1 MVDNSIKTDVKV
13 ADDTIAMIVG
23 IATTSVKGVVSL
35 GEGVTFKA
43 LPFIGSNS
51 LKKGVVIEKDEKGD
65 NIVINITIVIE
76 QGADLKKTC
85 INIQEK
91 VKESVESMLDLN
103 VKKVIVR
110 VAKINDI

>member
-1 MVDNSIKTDVKV
+1 MVDSSIKTDIKV

-23 IATTSVKGVVSL
+23 IATTSVKGVASL

-51 LKKGVVIEKDEKGD
+51 LKKGVVIEKDD
-65 NIVINITIVIE
+65 RDDIVINVTIVIE

-91 VKESVESMLDLN
+91 VKESVESMLDLK
-103 VKKVIVR
+103 VKKVTVR